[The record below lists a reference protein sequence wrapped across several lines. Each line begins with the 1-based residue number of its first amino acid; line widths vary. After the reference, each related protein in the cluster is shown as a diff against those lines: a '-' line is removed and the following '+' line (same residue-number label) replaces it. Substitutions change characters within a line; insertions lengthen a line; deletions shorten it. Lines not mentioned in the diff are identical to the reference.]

1 MRLRLAL
8 ALLVLAAIA
17 AAWALVTWL
26 SHGFVFTLLGAR
38 VTSFNV
44 MRPLFIAGA
53 AAMAAIVAAGPS
65 GLRPLAF
72 DLRRRVTV
80 ARTAATLA
88 CFTAVVGLLFNSWT
102 ASGPDSFAYV
112 SQAALWRTGHLEAPA
127 AIAARAPWPN
137 AVTTFAPFG
146 YRAAP
151 NGAPAMVP
159 VTAPGVPMLMAA
171 LQLVFGHAAAFVI
184 TPISGGM
191 LVWLTFAIGRRVRS
205 AVTGLAAAW
214 LVATSPAFLFML
226 MWPMTD
232 IPAAACAALMLAL
245 LLRAPT
251 PAAAF
256 GAGVAAA
263 LGILTRPNFVL
274 IAASAGL
281 WILIDAAWRGRRD
294 APVVAGT
301 WWRRALAFAIG
312 AAPALIITLVLNAR
326 WYGSPFASGYGAA
339 GELTSLT
346 LLPRNAS
353 LYAQWLLATS
363 PLAFVG
369 LAALCWPS
377 ARLWG
382 EHATSAAWL
391 LVLSTVAACSVY
403 LVYGRFVDWW
413 YLRFLLPAWPA
424 LFVATG
430 VVADALRTR
439 GRWLAAG
446 VLLVVVAAGVI
457 GVRLAE
463 ARGIFGLGRGERRYV
478 SVATVVAQATEP
490 DAVIIT
496 WQHAGT
502 IRYYGGRE
510 TLRWD
515 WLDPAW
521 LDRTVA
527 WLAAQGR
534 HPYILLEDWEQPQ
547 FEAQFGPANDLGR
560 LTFAPA
566 MAWQSPRFP
575 GWVWLYDPMN
585 RSVTTSRPGPEVE
598 ATQPFAAPAAAE
610 PWRGLY

>member
-8 ALLVLAAIA
+8 VLLVFASIA
-17 AAWALVTWL
+17 AAWALVAWL
-26 SHGFVFTLLGAR
+26 AHGFEFTLLGAR
-38 VTSFNV
+38 VTSNNIV
-44 MRPLFIAGA
+44 RPLAIAAGA
-53 AAMAAIVAAGPS
+53 AVVALVTAGRA
-65 GLRPLAF
+65 GLGPLG
-72 DLRRRVTV
+72 DELRRRITI
-80 ARTAATLA
+80 ARAAATLA
-88 CFTAVVGLLFNSWT
+88 IFTALIGLLFNSWT

-112 SQAALWRTGHLEAPA
+112 SQAALWRNGRLEAPA
-127 AIAARAPWPN
+127 ALASRAPWPN
-137 AVTTFAPFG
+137 AVITFAPFG

-151 NGAPAMVP
+151 NGAPSIVP

-171 LQLVFGHAAAFVI
+171 LQKVFGHAAAFVI
-184 TPISGGM
+184 TPIAGGL
-191 LVWLTFAIGRRVRS
+191 LVWLTFVMGRRVQS
-205 AVTGLAAAW
+205 DTAGLLAAW

-232 IPAAACAALMLAL
+232 IPAAACAALMLVL
-245 LLRAPT
+245 LIRAPT
-251 PAAAF
+251 AAAAC
-256 GAGVAAA
+256 GAGLAAA
-263 LGILTRPNFVL
+263 MGILTRPNFVL
-274 IAASAGL
+274 IAASAGV
-281 WILIDAAWRGRRD
+281 WILIDGLWRGRRV
-294 APVVAGT
+294 APSAAAP
-301 WWRRALAFAIG
+301 WWRRAIAFGLG
-312 AAPALIITLVLNAR
+312 ASPAVAITLALNAH

-339 GELTSLT
+339 GELTSLS

-353 LYAQWLLATS
+353 LYGQWLLGSS

-369 LAALCWPS
+369 LAALAWPS

-382 EHATSAAWL
+382 AHGRNAAWL
-391 LVLSTVAACSVY
+391 LALSTVAACSIY

-424 LFVATG
+424 LFVATA
-430 VVADALRTR
+430 VVAGILIRR
-439 GRWLAAG
+439 GRTVAIG
-446 VLLVVVAAGVI
+446 VLLVIAAAGVA
-457 GVRLAE
+457 GVRTAD

-478 SVATVVAQATEP
+478 SVARVVAQATER
-490 DAVIIT
+490 DAVVIT
-496 WQHAGT
+496 WQHSGT

-515 WLDPAW
+515 WLDAEW

-534 HPYILLEDWEQPQ
+534 HPYILLEDWEQPL
-547 FEAQFGPANDLGR
+547 FKAQFGSASELGH

-566 MAWQSPRFP
+566 VEWQSERVP

-598 ATQPFAAPAAAE
+598 GSQPFAAPAATE